1 MDQFDKWFLV
11 LTKINFNWKM
21 NEHFLKKNNERKII
35 SPYRFNSLCRFPL
48 SHKNKMMAC
57 KESCSTLIINL
68 SVICAS
74 SRFNSPMSFFLFAN
88 HACFLYQLII
98 NTISKFKNILPFPTM
113 YIHVILSNEFYN
125 KTMII

>member
-21 NEHFLKKNNERKII
+21 NKHFLKKNNERKII
-35 SPYRFNSLCRFPL
+35 SPYRINSLCRFPL

-74 SRFNSPMSFFLFAN
+74 SRFYSSMSFFLFAN
-88 HACFLYQLII
+88 HVCFLYQFKII
-98 NTISKFKNILPFPTM
+98 NILSKFKSILTFPM
-113 YIHVILSNEFYN
+113 YLILSNKLYN
-125 KTMII
+125 MFTMII